1 MNEDERVVPLPR
13 RRAAR
18 KGCPI
23 CGALPKPDHQ
33 PFCSAR
39 CAEVDLG
46 RWLKGTYRI
55 ETEEAPGEVEARPD
69 NDEA

>member
-1 MNEDERVVPLPR
+1 MSEDERVVPLPR

-23 CGALPKPDHQ
+23 CGAAPKPDHQ
-33 PFCSAR
+33 PFCSTR

-46 RWLKGTYRI
+46 RWLKGVYRVP
-55 ETEEAPGEVEARPD
+55 TEETTGEGEAMPD
-69 NDEA
+69 DEA